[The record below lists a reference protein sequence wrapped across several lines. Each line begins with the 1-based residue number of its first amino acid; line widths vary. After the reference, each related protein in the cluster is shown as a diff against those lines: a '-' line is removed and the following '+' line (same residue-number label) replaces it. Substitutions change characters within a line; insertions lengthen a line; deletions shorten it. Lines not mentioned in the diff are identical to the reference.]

1 MLEPSATISLA
12 CEYVILVDAEDN
24 PLGQVE
30 KRKAHETGLL
40 HRAFSVFLFDLQG
53 RMLIQRRASS
63 KYHSP
68 NLWANACCGHPR
80 PEEPLIQ
87 AARRRLKEELG
98 VQEVEPLRSLGV
110 ISYHLNLG
118 DGMQEHEY
126 THLLTGIYEGLISPA
141 TEEVRAYEWVE
152 PDQLMD
158 ELQVNPSFYA
168 RWFRLYAHKKLGE
181 EKIFEKALNV
191 AREGYGRC

>member
-1 MLEPSATISLA
+1 MLEPSASISLA
-12 CEYVILVDAEDN
+12 CEYVILVDTEDN

-30 KRKAHETGLL
+30 KQKAHENGLL

-80 PEEPLIQ
+80 PEEPLVQ
-87 AARRRLKEELG
+87 SAKRRLKEELG
-98 VQEVEPLRSLGV
+98 VQEVDLRSLGT

-126 THLLTGIYEGLISPA
+126 THLLTGTYEGLVFPVA
-141 TEEVRAYEWVE
+141 EEVRAYEWVE
-152 PDQLMD
+152 LDQLMD
-158 ELQVNPSFYA
+158 ELQVSPSLYA

-181 EKIFEKALNV
+181 EKIFEKALKT